1 MVNHK
6 ASQKVYNL
14 FHTSLKYHQA
24 GHVQKY
30 RPPKYHKSKKYVSKK
45 EQVLPSSL
53 TYLFLFL
60 AGHLWQSLGL
70 IPCTSSTH
78 ALRRRASE
86 TN

>member
-45 EQVLPSSL
+45 NRSCPPHTHTSFCSL
-53 TYLFLFL
+53 QATF
-60 AGHLWQSLGL
+60 GSLLG
-70 IPCTSSTH
+70 
-78 ALRRRASE
+78 
-86 TN
+86 